1 MRETMIVLVTIM
13 MIITMLINGLIG
25 IVKEII
31 FEHED
36 GHRHISYELP
46 SCVIVEFKESTITE
60 GTKYRDNLD

>member
-1 MRETMIVLVTIM
+1 MLLINEIKEYT
-13 MIITMLINGLIG
+13 LINGSIG